1 MRRSRESTIKV
12 IELAE
17 QGVLTWEAIA
27 RECMSYMSESEVDD
41 MASRCDWI
49 STDDDDGDD
58 DDDSWE
64 DSPHYDDDVQFD
76 GESPQKPE
84 V

>member
-1 MRRSRESTIKV
+1 MRSPRKSTIKV

-17 QGVLTWEAIA
+17 EGVLTWEAIA
-27 RECMSYMSESEVDD
+27 RECLSCMSESEVDD
-41 MASRCDWI
+41 MATRCDWI
-49 STDDDDGDD
+49 STDDDDGN

-64 DSPHYDDDVQFD
+64 DSPHYDDDVQVD
-76 GESPQKPE
+76 GESPRKPE